1 MSGISLTQAYR
12 VARKFY
18 RRKWTGR
25 AQYHLNAIGE
35 REEVWVISFFPF
47 IPDPLFTRFLTY
59 KKCELCHVRGII
71 PVYYDSNPKW
81 IEVRKDTG
89 DCREVLYKGYD
100 WLFGPG
106 KEYEESLTW
115 SPRERLFEERIGK
128 GKRFLLIKEEGFSS
142 NSRPLKEQRF
152 QNGSDL

>member
-1 MSGISLTQAYR
+1 MEITLDQAYR
-12 VARKFY
+12 MARKYY
-18 RRKWTGR
+18 RKKWTGR
-25 AQYHLNAIGE
+25 AQYHLSAIGE
-35 REEVWVISFFPF
+35 REDVLVISFFLF
-47 IPDPLFTRFLTY
+47 IPDPLYTKFLTY
-59 KKCELCHVRGII
+59 KNCELCHIRGII

-89 DCREVLYKGYD
+89 DCREVLYKGHD